1 MFLIAMFVAGVACPI
16 YHLLVPREHEE
27 HYLVVVQ
34 IARHAE
40 PVARGA

>member
-1 MFLIAMFVAGVACPI
+1 MFVADVAYSI
-16 YHLLVPREHEE
+16 YHLLVPRKHEG

-40 PVARGA
+40 PVAQGA